1 MTPDQRLKLARVLL
15 NEAVTCAERND
26 IEDARHLSRL
36 SIMHEF
42 KKEFNQIIAGDFEMF
57 TMVFRNQDS
66 KNPKIRFCSRV
77 LLDCLMQNEDFKKTF
92 REKFIL
98 LFKNYWGLQ

>member
-1 MTPDQRLKLARVLL
+1 MNKNQTLKLARVLL
-15 NEAVTCAERND
+15 DEAVTCAERND

-42 KKEFNQIIAGDFEMF
+42 KQEFNQIIAGDFEMF

-66 KNPKIRFCSRV
+66 KNSKVRFCSRV